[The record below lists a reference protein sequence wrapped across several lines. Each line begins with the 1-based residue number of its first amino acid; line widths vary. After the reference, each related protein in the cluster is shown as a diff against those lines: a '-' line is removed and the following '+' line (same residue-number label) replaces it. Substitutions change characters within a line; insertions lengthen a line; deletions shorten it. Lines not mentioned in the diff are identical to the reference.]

1 MTIYRSRQVKKRFD
15 FFPAPDGLS
24 GRVVFY
30 FDKKDD
36 GRRID
41 TGWLKS
47 GLKEKKPATFGAAV
61 QPTNATMLVTAL
73 KLADDKLYF
82 GAAGLFDEVPAS
94 LDKAKIAAA
103 VDEKSGKIRFAVK
116 LKSAETEK
124 VTLVYRIVGPASAV
138 AEEQEKP
145 AVKAAPAVPAA
156 PGQPLATPAAKEAP
170 AGQAAS
176 SDVPVGGAEEEDDS
190 FYIENPPAA
199 IHCGWK
205 YTLRAHVPAGMKGT
219 VHWEIGEEGAGM
231 IDQNGQYTAPS
242 RPGAY
247 EVIAR
252 FVPEKQEE
260 AETAATPGAEDPTVA
275 APGEEDAAE
284 ASVYLIVL

>member
-1 MTIYRSRQVKKRFD
+1 MKKRFD

-61 QPTNATMLVTAL
+61 QPTNATMLVTAV

-103 VDEKSGKIRFAVK
+103 VDEKNGKIRFAVK

-124 VTLVYRIVGPASAV
+124 VTLVYRIVGPAA
-138 AEEQEKP
+138 AIP
-145 AVKAAPAVPAA
+145 APAAALGQTPVSPAAPAAQAAEAPAAPAADVPAA
-156 PGQPLATPAAKEAP
+156 
-170 AGQAAS
+170 
-176 SDVPVGGAEEEDDS
+176 AEEEDDS

-242 RPGAY
+242 KPGAY

-260 AETAATPGAEDPTVA
+260 AEKTAAAIGA
-275 APGEEDAAE
+275 DAAE